1 MNCLIEIL
9 MVEDSESDAQL
20 LLAEFRQWDYS
31 PMAQRV
37 ERAEEFQ
44 TALKSRNWDA
54 VICDYLLPEFS
65 GPEALKLFQ
74 AEGVD
79 IPFIVVS
86 GVFGEEKAVSMMKA
100 GADDYILKGD
110 LSRLVPALE
119 REMEAA
125 RERRL
130 RRQAEAAMQYLAAI
144 VESSEDAIY
153 GKDLN
158 SVVTSWNPA
167 AERMFGYRAEE
178 ILGRSTVDLF
188 PLRRRDELL
197 DIIASIRRGDT
208 VSVPDTERLDK
219 SGKVIP
225 VSVTISP
232 IRNATGEVIGASSIA
247 RDLRRQKQ
255 GEQERRQLNLR
266 LEDAA
271 SEVSALSSMLP
282 ICASCKR
289 IRDDKG
295 YWEQLETY
303 ISRRSEI
310 VFSHSLCP
318 ECAREYER
326 EFQVGTV

>member
-1 MNCLIEIL
+1 
-9 MVEDSESDAQL
+9 
-20 LLAEFRQWDYS
+20 
-31 PMAQRV
+31 
-37 ERAEEFQ
+37 
-44 TALKSRNWDA
+44 
-54 VICDYLLPEFS
+54 
-65 GPEALKLFQ
+65 
-74 AEGVD
+74 
-79 IPFIVVS
+79 
-86 GVFGEEKAVSMMKA
+86 
-100 GADDYILKGD
+100 
-110 LSRLVPALE
+110 
-119 REMEAA
+119 
-125 RERRL
+125 
-130 RRQAEAAMQYLAAI
+130 
-144 VESSEDAIY
+144 
-153 GKDLN
+153 
-158 SVVTSWNPA
+158 
-167 AERMFGYRAEE
+167 MFGYRAEE